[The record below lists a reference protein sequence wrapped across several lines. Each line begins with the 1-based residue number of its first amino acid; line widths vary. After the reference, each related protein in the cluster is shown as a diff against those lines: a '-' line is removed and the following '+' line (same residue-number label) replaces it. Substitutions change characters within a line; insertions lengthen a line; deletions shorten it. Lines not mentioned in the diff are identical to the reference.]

1 MVEPAL
7 IAHNM
12 AVQRVSGHSSRK
24 LRDTMWK
31 RKEMRRKKPK
41 AAIWTPRPIWRTLK
55 PVLMFD
61 GLVEVARTPPRIW
74 MKKARTSQRTNT
86 SAVMRRIS

>member
-12 AVQRVSGHSSRK
+12 AVHRVSGHSSRK
-24 LRDTMWK
+24 LRDMMWK

-41 AAIWTPRPIWRTLK
+41 AAIWTLRPTWRTLK
-55 PVLMFD
+55 PLLMVD
-61 GLVEVARTPPRIW
+61 GLVEVARTPPRTW
-74 MKKARTSQRTNT
+74 MKKAATSQSTNT
-86 SAVMRRIS
+86 NAVTWRIS